1 MQTTTIDIPAYVE
14 SGNIICPPLTI
25 PHQPE
30 FIMGIYTDQ
39 AKIQY
44 LLKVL
49 MKQPNSYVH
58 LKNDNLYERLT
69 VKEHVSFFKKLFNSS
84 ETVEALLQLVDLFD
98 FKNMKATQ
106 LSNSNRQ
113 LLHYLKLYLTP
124 ASIIVV
130 EEPLQN
136 MEDFSKQMTVQLF
149 EKLSQKMIILLS
161 NNVEDLFISCHET
174 NRLDAQGLC
183 LLDVVGQDTATNDI
197 ITFSP
202 MKIEKIPTKKNDKII
217 LFNPPE
223 IDYIES
229 VEGNVSVYVAGE
241 AYPCTL
247 TLTELEQRLLPLGF
261 FRCHRS
267 YIVNLQKVREIITW
281 TKNSYSLSIHTTTK
295 TTVPLSK
302 NKLTSLKELIGI

>member
-1 MQTTTIDIPAYVE
+1 MQTKTIDISAYVE
-14 SGNIICPPLTI
+14 AGNIICPQLAI
-25 PHQPE
+25 PYKQA

-39 AKIQY
+39 AKIQHV
-44 LLKVL
+44 LKAF
-49 MKQPNSYVH
+49 MKQPNTYIH
-58 LKNDNLYERLT
+58 LKDDSLYERLT
-69 VKEHVSFFKKLFNSS
+69 VKEHVAFFKKLFNSTES
-84 ETVEALLQLVDLFD
+84 VEELLQLINLFD
-98 FKNMKATQ
+98 CQNIKIDK

-113 LLHYLKLYLTP
+113 LLHFLKLYLTP
-124 ASIIVV
+124 ASILVI

-136 MEDFSKQMTVQLF
+136 MEDFSKHLICQLF
-149 EKLSQKMIILLS
+149 EKMAQKMILLLS
-161 NNVEDLFISCHET
+161 NNLEDLFISCHET
-174 NRLDAQGLC
+174 SRLDADGLR
-183 LLDVVGQDTATNDI
+183 LLDVVGQDIAPNDTAV
-197 ITFSP
+197 FSP
-202 MKIEKIPTKKNDKII
+202 IKIEKIPTKKNDKII

-229 VEGNVSVYVAGE
+229 VEGEVSIYVAGE
-241 AYPCTL
+241 AYPCSL

-302 NKLTSLKELIGI
+302 NKLASLKELIGI

>member
-1 MQTTTIDIPAYVE
+1 MHTMTIDIPAYVE

-25 PHQPE
+25 SYQPQ

-44 LLKVL
+44 MLKML
-49 MKQPNSYVH
+49 MKLPNSYIH
-58 LKNDNLYERLT
+58 LKDDNLYERLT
-69 VKEHVSFFKKLFNSS
+69 VKEHVAFFKRLFNSS
-84 ETVEALLQLVDLFD
+84 ETIETLLQLIHLTDC
-98 FKNMKATQ
+98 KNMKIHQ
-106 LSNSNRQ
+106 LSNSNRR

-124 ASIIVV
+124 ATIIVV

-136 MEDFSKQMTVQLF
+136 MEDFSKQLTVQLF
-149 EKLSQKMIILLS
+149 EKIAQKMILLLS
-161 NNVEDLFISCHET
+161 NNVEDLFISCHKT
-174 NRLDAQGLC
+174 NRLDEQGLC
-183 LLDVVGQDTATNDI
+183 LLDVVRQDAAPNDTI
-197 ITFSP
+197 SFSP
-202 MKIEKIPTKKNDKII
+202 IKIEKIPTKKNDKII

-229 VEGNVSVYVAGE
+229 VEGDVAIYVAGE
-241 AYPCTL
+241 AYPCSL

-302 NKLTSLKELIGI
+302 NKLAALKELIGI

>member
-1 MQTTTIDIPAYVE
+1 MHTTTIDIPAYVE
-14 SGNIICPPLTI
+14 AGNIICPSLAI
-25 PHQPE
+25 PYHPE

-44 LLKVL
+44 VLKML
-49 MKQPNSYVH
+49 MKLPNSYIH
-58 LKNDNLYERLT
+58 LKDDNLYDRLT
-69 VKEHVSFFKKLFNSS
+69 VKEHVAFFKKLFNSS
-84 ETVEALLQLVDLFD
+84 ETTEALLQLIHLTD
-98 FKNMKATQ
+98 FQKMKVHQ

-136 MEDFSKQMTVQLF
+136 MEDFSKQLTVQLF
-149 EKLSQKMIILLS
+149 EKMTQKMLLLLS
-161 NNVEDLFISCHET
+161 NNLEDLFISCHET

-183 LLDVVGQDTATNDI
+183 LLDVVGQDTTPNDI
-197 ITFSP
+197 ASFSP
-202 MKIEKIPTKKNDKII
+202 IKIEKIPTKKNDKII

-229 VEGNVSVYVAGE
+229 VEGDVSIYVAGE
-241 AYPCTL
+241 AYPCSL

-302 NKLTSLKELIGI
+302 NKLATLKELIGI

>member
-1 MQTTTIDIPAYVE
+1 MQPKTIDIPAYVE
-14 SGNIICPPLTI
+14 AGNIICPKLTI
-25 PHQPE
+25 TYQQA

-44 LLKVL
+44 VLKAFI
-49 MKQPNSYVH
+49 KQPNSYIH
-58 LKNDNLYERLT
+58 LKDDNLYERLT
-69 VKEHVSFFKKLFNSS
+69 VREHVAFYRKLFNSS
-84 ETVEALLQLVDLFD
+84 ETVEALLQLINLFD
-98 FKNMKATQ
+98 CQNIKINQ
-106 LSNSNRQ
+106 LSKSNRQ

-124 ASIIVV
+124 ASIIIV

-136 MEDFSKQMTVQLF
+136 MEEFPKYITVQLF
-149 EKLSQKMIILLS
+149 EKMSQKMILLLS
-161 NNVEDLFISCHET
+161 NNLEDLLISCHET
-174 NRLDAQGLC
+174 NRLDAQGLR
-183 LLDVVGQDTATNDI
+183 LLDVAGQETATNDTA
-197 ITFSP
+197 TFSP

-229 VEGNVSVYVAGE
+229 VEGDVSIYVAGE
-241 AYPCTL
+241 AYPCSL
-247 TLTELEQRLLPLGF
+247 TLTELEQRLIPLGF

-281 TKNSYSLSIHTTTK
+281 TKNSYSLSIHTTNK

-302 NKLTSLKELIGI
+302 NKLASLKELIGI